1 MKTLHNNKGFATLA
15 VMVIFLML
23 GIGVSQLTVAPSNI
37 LYKGLSFG
45 GEVQP
50 LLLPATFSNLVENKD
65 AYTLVPMRIG
75 EFTMAL
81 CYFHPTEP
89 NIAIIAAARCPMF
102 LGVSLEN
109 TETGEVKCWKY
120 IKGEPWPCSQDE
132 FMKLVFIEDDPCV
145 KPKTI

>member
-1 MKTLHNNKGFATLA
+1 MKALHNKGFATLA
-15 VMVIFLML
+15 VMGIFLML
-23 GIGVSQLTVAPSNI
+23 GIAASQLTPSNI

-50 LLLPATFSNLVENKD
+50 LLLPAEFSNLVEDND